1 MVTVPF
7 AVSFYIR
14 KNGMGYTMTEI
25 PLDVFLTGRQWFWA
39 SSWMYYL
46 GLGLSKLSVTLQ
58 FFRIFVTPKT
68 LLVTKG
74 TIAFVCSWTVI
85 AVCVAAFEC
94 IPVEKYWNR
103 RLPGKCI
110 NGRDTFLANAVMNI
124 ATDFIIIGIPVPSLM
139 KLQVG
144 LAKKLG
150 LMFAFSLGMVVCAI
164 SIARIPMV
172 MLAFKAG
179 KPGNLSL
186 MMWSAIEL
194 NVAIICAC
202 LPSIRPLFVS
212 FLRFTGLDTYMK
224 TITRTSGAK
233 SNSKRAAVEYIEMED
248 GVEDRIKVQRSVEVK
263 SEIFHGSESRS
274 RQSDEDS
281 IDRLVNMP
289 DRTHRVTWLNGPLI
303 GAVVAAGPTVT
314 VKNGTLE
321 GVHSPQYD
329 QDFFLGIPFAQPPVG
344 DLRFR
349 QAQPINTTWDGVKSA
364 NTYSVEC
371 VGYGSDQFFYQ
382 TSEDCL
388 YLNVIRPAEVDDY
401 EPLPVAV
408 WIHGGGFTQG
418 GGVDQRYNM
427 SFIIQNGVEIGKP
440 FIGVS
445 LNYRL
450 SAWGFLM
457 GEEVQDS
464 GNTNI
469 GLRDQRLALEWVQE
483 NIAAFGGDPSKVTIF
498 GESAG
503 AMSVGFHLVAYGGRD
518 DRLFRGA
525 IMQSGAP
532 VYYTRLNDSSQFE
545 PKYQSFLSATG
556 CADLSCLRALPYADL
571 NKAINQTQF
580 INWGPAIDRD
590 LIQGLTSTQLLAGK
604 FIKVPVISGA
614 NSDEGTAFGPS
625 GIDTE
630 ADFVNAL
637 TSLSIPPTLTPS
649 ILTAYPDTPS
659 LGIPGSFPSGP
670 LPPTFRFSLPQGA
683 QYRRSAAYHG
693 DHYFVANRRLVCQT
707 WAAWGVAA
715 YCYRFNAVPNGVPW
729 ARGATHFQE
738 VAFVFRNEL
747 GVGYEEPV
755 ARKPFAGKPASY
767 VELAAMMTGMWAA
780 FVVDLD
786 PNAWAEGAEGEG
798 EGGEEEDRDGPPG
811 AAWML
816 GPGGG
821 QRWPKYDLFYPTD
834 FVFDANVTS
843 YVEMDTYRAA
853 GIALINANA
862 AKVLGR

>member
-233 SNSKRAAVEYIEMED
+233 SNSKRAAYGGGTGGSAVVSAVRRHGTNGRGGSRVEYIEMED

-289 DRTHRVTWLNGPLI
+289 DRTHRVTWLNGP
-303 GAVVAAGPTVT
+303 
-314 VKNGTLE
+314 
-321 GVHSPQYD
+321 
-329 QDFFLGIPFAQPPVG
+329 
-344 DLRFR
+344 
-349 QAQPINTTWDGVKSA
+349 
-364 NTYSVEC
+364 
-371 VGYGSDQFFYQ
+371 
-382 TSEDCL
+382 
-388 YLNVIRPAEVDDY
+388 
-401 EPLPVAV
+401 
-408 WIHGGGFTQG
+408 
-418 GGVDQRYNM
+418 
-427 SFIIQNGVEIGKP
+427 
-440 FIGVS
+440 
-445 LNYRL
+445 
-450 SAWGFLM
+450 
-457 GEEVQDS
+457 
-464 GNTNI
+464 
-469 GLRDQRLALEWVQE
+469 
-483 NIAAFGGDPSKVTIF
+483 
-498 GESAG
+498 
-503 AMSVGFHLVAYGGRD
+503 
-518 DRLFRGA
+518 
-525 IMQSGAP
+525 
-532 VYYTRLNDSSQFE
+532 
-545 PKYQSFLSATG
+545 
-556 CADLSCLRALPYADL
+556 
-571 NKAINQTQF
+571 
-580 INWGPAIDRD
+580 
-590 LIQGLTSTQLLAGK
+590 
-604 FIKVPVISGA
+604 
-614 NSDEGTAFGPS
+614 
-625 GIDTE
+625 
-630 ADFVNAL
+630 
-637 TSLSIPPTLTPS
+637 
-649 ILTAYPDTPS
+649 
-659 LGIPGSFPSGP
+659 
-670 LPPTFRFSLPQGA
+670 
-683 QYRRSAAYHG
+683 
-693 DHYFVANRRLVCQT
+693 
-707 WAAWGVAA
+707 
-715 YCYRFNAVPNGVPW
+715 
-729 ARGATHFQE
+729 
-738 VAFVFRNEL
+738 
-747 GVGYEEPV
+747 
-755 ARKPFAGKPASY
+755 
-767 VELAAMMTGMWAA
+767 
-780 FVVDLD
+780 
-786 PNAWAEGAEGEG
+786 
-798 EGGEEEDRDGPPG
+798 
-811 AAWML
+811 
-816 GPGGG
+816 
-821 QRWPKYDLFYPTD
+821 
-834 FVFDANVTS
+834 
-843 YVEMDTYRAA
+843 
-853 GIALINANA
+853 
-862 AKVLGR
+862 